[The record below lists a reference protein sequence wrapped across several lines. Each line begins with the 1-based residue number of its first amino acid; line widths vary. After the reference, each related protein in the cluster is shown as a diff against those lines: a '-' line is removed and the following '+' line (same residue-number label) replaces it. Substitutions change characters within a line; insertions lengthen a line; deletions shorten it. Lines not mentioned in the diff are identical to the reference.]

1 MKLKPLA
8 LVTTLF
14 LVYSQYAQLP
24 RSASNQNLK
33 NNTIKSVKK
42 NDILVASFHSK
53 GDEIWFFEHE
63 NFQGKR
69 LVLKEGIYTLDKMGS
84 SWNDIISSVLIPENY
99 QVQIFAEDGFKGVTI
114 SLDGYW
120 QPGTTNQ
127 RWRYEGYP
135 QLQVVPGISYDF
147 NDKISSIQIYKMK

>member
-1 MKLKPLA
+1 MKTKLLQYIA
-8 LVTTLF
+8 VLF
-14 LVYSQYAQLP
+14 FIQYHYAQLP
-24 RSASNQNLK
+24 KSASNNNLK
-33 NNTIKSVKK
+33 NNTSAIEKR
-42 NDILVASFHSK
+42 NNLLIASFNAK

-63 NFQGKR
+63 NFKGKR
-69 LVLKEGIYTLDKMGS
+69 LVLKEGIYTLDKMGI

-120 QPGTTNQ
+120 QGGTTNQ

-147 NDKISSIQIYKMK
+147 NDKISSIQIYKLR